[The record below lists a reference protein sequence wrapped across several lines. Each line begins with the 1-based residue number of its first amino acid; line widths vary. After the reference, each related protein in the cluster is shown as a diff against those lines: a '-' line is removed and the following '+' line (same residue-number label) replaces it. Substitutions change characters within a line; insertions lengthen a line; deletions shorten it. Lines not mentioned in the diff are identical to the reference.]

1 MAPVVDLEL
10 EETADL
16 RVNPGV
22 SPRVVHLPE
31 EHLQAMEVADRH
43 QGMAEVEELADRHRV
58 TVEAVRLADHH
69 RGMVGAVRLADRHR
83 VMVGAVRLV
92 DRRRATVEEAWVLA
106 VV

>member
-31 EHLQAMEVADRH
+31 ERLRATEVADHH
-43 QGMAEVEELADRHRV
+43 QGMAEVEELAELVHLADHHRVTVVAVRLVDHHRV
-58 TVEAVRLADHH
+58 TVEAVRLVDHH
-69 RGMVGAVRLADRHR
+69 RV
-83 VMVGAVRLV
+83 
-92 DRRRATVEEAWVLA
+92 TVEEA
-106 VV
+106 

>member
-43 QGMAEVEELADRHRV
+43 QGMAEVEELAVLVH
-58 TVEAVRLADHH
+58 LADHH
-69 RGMVGAVRLADRHR
+69 RVTVVAARLADHHR

-92 DRRRATVEEAWVLA
+92 DRRRVTVA

>member
-10 EETADL
+10 EETADS

-43 QGMAEVEELADRHRV
+43 QGMAEVEELAELVH
-58 TVEAVRLADHH
+58 LADH
-69 RGMVGAVRLADRHR
+69 HR

-92 DRRRATVEEAWVLA
+92 DRRRVTVAAVRLVDHHRVTVA

>member
-10 EETADL
+10 EEAADL

-43 QGMAEVEELADRHRV
+43 QGMAEVEELAELVHLADHHRV
-58 TVEAVRLADHH
+58 TVVAARLADHH
-69 RGMVGAVRLADRHR
+69 RVT
-83 VMVGAVRLV
+83 VGAVRLV
-92 DRRRATVEEAWVLA
+92 DRRRVTVA